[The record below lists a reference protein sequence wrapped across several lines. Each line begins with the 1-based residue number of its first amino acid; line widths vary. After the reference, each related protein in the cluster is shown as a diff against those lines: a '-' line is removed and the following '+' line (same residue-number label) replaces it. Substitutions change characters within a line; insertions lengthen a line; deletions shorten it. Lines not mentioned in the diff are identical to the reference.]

1 MLWVAYSI
9 LSRESWF
16 IFRMGT
22 GNVVA
27 MGSLVAVFVRK
38 LVYIRTGTKAS
49 LLWEAFVKL
58 ACASRF

>member
-16 IFRMGT
+16 IFRTGT

-27 MGSLVAVFVRK
+27 MGSLIEAFVRK
-38 LVYIRTGTKAS
+38 LVYIRMGTKTS
-49 LLWEAFVKL
+49 LLWEAFVRL
-58 ACASRF
+58 AWASRF